1 MKIVTLT
8 ILLLLI
14 QPSAF
19 AAGKY
24 KIERTYDS
32 VFKIPILVKQ
42 KSMNKKQ
49 TMILVHGLGTNG
61 SESWDEIS
69 DEFAKHYHVVA
80 LDLPGFGQS
89 LGTFGVPV
97 SIESYSGLIMRIV
110 SAYAKSK
117 VVFVGHSM
125 GAAIGL
131 RFISQNSHL
140 VDKAILIDAAGILQK
155 AAYVKFLT
163 RIPQKENPNNTHP
176 AKTSGI
182 SALNTF
188 TDVLVEIIDRHS
200 STESIKSL
208 LKENVDAQIA
218 INLIETDF
226 SSDLRN
232 IRTKTLLIW
241 GEDDPVA
248 PVRTGKMLD
257 FHLKKS
263 KLIVLPNAGHTP
275 HIKTP
280 TEVATII
287 HQWLRSPKIDEFQF
301 PKSADLNF
309 NCKNKALNKIISG
322 AFGSLTFNSCSNIQL
337 KNVSARSIQLNDT
350 VASLENV
357 KIVSRQTGLTAN
369 ESSVMTT
376 NLVIDASVGI
386 HTNGSKLDLA
396 GTIINYKI
404 RPISGSGS
412 LIYWSTSFQSKNG
425 QPTETVHR
433 KQILP

>member
-14 QPSAF
+14 QQTAF
-19 AAGKY
+19 AAEKY

-42 KSMNKKQ
+42 KSMHKKQ
-49 TMILVHGLGTNG
+49 TMILVHGLGSNG

-69 DEFAKHYHVVA
+69 DEFAKHYHIVT

-89 LGTFGVPV
+89 PGPFGVPA
-97 SIESYSGLIMRIV
+97 SPESYSGLIKRIV
-110 SAYAKSK
+110 SVYAKSK
-117 VVFVGHSM
+117 VIFVGHSM

-131 RFISQNSHL
+131 HFVSHNPQV
-140 VDKAILIDAAGILQK
+140 VDKAVLIDAAGILQR
-155 AAYVKFLT
+155 AAYLKFLT
-163 RIPQKENPNNTHP
+163 RKTQKKSSKSIHSE
-176 AKTSGI
+176 KTSTT
-182 SALNTF
+182 STFNTV
-188 TDVLVEIIDRHS
+188 TDVWVEILDGLS
-200 STESIKSL
+200 SINTIKSL
-208 LKENVDAQIA
+208 FRENLHVQIA

-226 SSDLRN
+226 SNDLRN
-232 IRTKTLLIW
+232 IQTKTLLIW

-248 PVRTGKMLD
+248 PVRTGKMLN
-257 FHLKKS
+257 FHLNKS
-263 KLIVLPNAGHTP
+263 KLIVLPNGGHTP

-280 TEVATII
+280 TEVATIV
-287 HQWLRSPKIDEFQF
+287 HQWLQSPKIDKFQF
-301 PKSADLNF
+301 PEFSDLNF
-309 NCKNKALNKIISG
+309 NCKNKVLKKVISG
-322 AFGSLTFNSCSNIQL
+322 GYGSLTFNDCSNVQL
-337 KNVSARSIQLNDT
+337 KNVMARSIQLNDT

-357 KIVSRQTGLTAN
+357 KIVSKQTGLTAN

-376 NLVIDASVGI
+376 NLVIDAPVGI

-396 GTIINYKI
+396 GTIINYKTD
-404 RPISGSGS
+404 PINGSDS

-425 QPTETVHR
+425 QPTKTIHR

>member
-1 MKIVTLT
+1 MKILTLT

-14 QPSAF
+14 QPTVF

-49 TMILVHGLGTNG
+49 TMVLVHGLGTNG
-61 SESWDEIS
+61 SGSWDKIS

-89 LGTFGVPV
+89 LGTFGVPA
-97 SIESYSGLIMRIV
+97 SPESYSGLVMRIV

-117 VVFVGHSM
+117 IIYVGHSM

-131 RFISQNSHL
+131 RFVSQNPHL

-163 RIPQKENPNNTHP
+163 RIARKKSPEDIHP
-176 AKTSGI
+176 AKTSAI
-182 SALNTF
+182 STLNTLM
-188 TDVLVEIIDRHS
+188 DVSVEIFDKYS
-200 STESIKSL
+200 SIKSIKSL
-208 LKENVDAQIA
+208 FQENVDAQIA

-226 SSDLRN
+226 TNDLRN
-232 IRTKTLLIW
+232 IQTKTLLIW

-248 PVRTGKMLD
+248 PVRTGKMLN
-257 FHLKKS
+257 FHLKNS
-263 KLIVLPNAGHTP
+263 KLIVLPNGGHTP

-280 TEVATII
+280 TEVATIV
-287 HQWLRSPKIDEFQF
+287 HQWLQSPKIDEFQF
-301 PKSADLNF
+301 PKPADLNF
-309 NCKNKALNKIISG
+309 NCNKKALKKVISG
-322 AFGSLTFNSCSNIQL
+322 AYRSLTFNACSNVQL

-396 GTIINYKI
+396 GTIINYKTH
-404 RPISGSGS
+404 PINGSGS

-425 QPTETVHR
+425 QPAKTIHR